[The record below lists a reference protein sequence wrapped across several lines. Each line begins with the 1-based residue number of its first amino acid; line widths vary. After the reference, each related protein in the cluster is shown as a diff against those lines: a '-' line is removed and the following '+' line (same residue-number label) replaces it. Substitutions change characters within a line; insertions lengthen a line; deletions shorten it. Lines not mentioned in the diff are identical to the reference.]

1 MNKPELVRGLG
12 LWGASSVVVGTVI
25 GSGIFLVANDMA
37 RGVGTPGWVFVVW
50 IFGGL
55 LSLSGALA
63 YAELSAML
71 PKAGGPYAFLGAAY
85 GPLWG
90 FLFGWMQFLIAK
102 TGSIATLGA
111 GFALYFTF
119 FFPALNLKAVAFAII
134 AVLAIVNYF
143 GVRTSG
149 AVQTFFTVL
158 KIGLIVGLAVG
169 ALISGKGDWQ
179 NLSSAVPINSLFDGF
194 VLALVGAL
202 WAYDGWDNA
211 SFIGGEVSN
220 PGRNLPLALV
230 FGTMLVGVLY
240 MLANL
245 GYFYILSASGVA
257 GSSRVAADVASQFMG
272 RYGGGAVALA
282 AMISI
287 FAALN
292 GSILGGS
299 RIPYAMASDGLFFS
313 GLAKVHPLYRSP
325 SNSIVV
331 MCALAAVMSLSGTYT
346 ELYTYVI
353 FASWIFYGLTATAVF
368 ALRRKHPEWPRPYKA
383 WGYPVLPAAFVLVSA
398 GFAASVFWN
407 NPKQSLIGLLIIA
420 AGVPAYF
427 FFKSRAKAAGAAVL
441 LLTVIGAGRAD
452 ARPAVLAFTLHD
464 TPGLRSLER
473 NARRLD
479 ILSPQSYVAHPD
491 GRLRGQVSS
500 EIRKQ
505 AAAARVRLMPAV
517 VNLDFS
523 HATLERLLASRKA
536 RQRLVRGLVSSARKM
551 RYAGF
556 VVDFEGFGTGL
567 RDHYS
572 AFLGEVRKEFRK
584 HRLTLGVALPPP
596 LGKNRETYDYQAIGR
611 LADQVILMAYDQH
624 HRMGP
629 AGPIAGYNWVANAVE
644 GTVALIPAE
653 KVWLGLA
660 LYHRDWS
667 EAGVT
672 TGSHAEALSH
682 LEKDGGELQWDE
694 QARAPWFRSSQTGT
708 TWLEDSRSISEKVAL
723 AKRFSLGGVAAWR
736 LGQEDPEVW
745 PVLDQYREQY
755 RRK

>member
-12 LWGASSVVVGTVI
+12 LFGACSVVVGTVI

-55 LSLSGALA
+55 LSISGALA

-71 PKAGGPYAFLGAAY
+71 PKAGGPYVFLSAAY

-111 GFALYFTF
+111 GFALYLTF
-119 FFPALNLKAVAFAII
+119 FFPALNLKVVAFSII

-149 AVQTFFTVL
+149 TVQTFFTVL
-158 KIGLIVGLAVG
+158 KISLIVGLAVG
-169 ALISGKGDWQ
+169 ALVSGKGDWQ
-179 NLSSAVPINSLFDGF
+179 NLSSSVPIDSLFGGF

-211 SFIGGEVSN
+211 SFVGGEVSN

-257 GSSRVAADVASQFMG
+257 GSSRVAADVAAQFMG

-282 AMISI
+282 AMVSI

-313 GLAKVHPLYRSP
+313 GLAKVHTLYRSP
-325 SNSIVV
+325 ANSIVV
-331 MCALAAVMSLSGTYT
+331 MCALAAVMSLTGTFT

-383 WGYPVLPAAFVLVSA
+383 WGYPVLPAAFVLVSF
-398 GFAASVFWN
+398 GFAGSVFWN
-407 NPKQSLIGLLIIA
+407 SPRQSLMGLLIIA
-420 AGVPAYF
+420 AGVPAFYF
-427 FFKSRAKAAGAAVL
+427 FRNRAKAAGVAVVLLMMSAAVQ
-441 LLTVIGAGRAD
+441 AD
-452 ARPAVLAFTLHD
+452 ARPAVMAFTLHD
-464 TPGLRSLER
+464 SAGLRSLTR
-473 NARRLD
+473 NARHLD
-479 ILSPQSYVAHPD
+479 VLSPQTYVAHPD
-491 GRLRGQVSS
+491 GRLRGQVSAS
-500 EIRKQ
+500 IREQ
-505 AAAARVRLMPAV
+505 AAAARLRLMPAV

-523 HATLERLLASRKA
+523 PATLDRLLASRKA
-536 RQRLVRGLVSSARKM
+536 QQRLVQSLVSTARKM

-556 VVDFEGFGTGL
+556 VVDFEGLGTGL
-567 RDHYS
+567 REHYRG
-572 AFLGEVRKEFRK
+572 FLGEVRREFRK
-584 HRLTLGVALPPP
+584 HRLVLGVALPPP
-596 LGKNRETYDYQAIGR
+596 LGKNREIFDYQAIGR
-611 LADQVILMAYDQH
+611 MADLVVLMAYDQH

-629 AGPIAGYNWVANAVE
+629 PGPIAGYNWVAKAVE
-644 GTVALIPAE
+644 STLALIPAE

-667 EAGVT
+667 DAGVT

-682 LEKDGGELQWDE
+682 LESGGGEIQWDE

-708 TWLEDSRSISEKVAL
+708 TWLEDSRSVAEKVAL

-736 LGQEDPEVW
+736 LGQEDPDVW
-745 PVLDQYREQY
+745 PVLEQY
-755 RRK
+755 RRR